1 MPPKTKSPCRKSCRR
16 SCPDAAPVTQGLL
29 VTGHAERHIR
39 LWLDDFVVGLNLCP
53 FARPLLGA
61 PNLRIAV
68 CTGSDN
74 AAMRSAFLQELD
86 LLQHSAEQEIATTLL
101 AFTHAQNF
109 ADYLWFLDDAQESL
123 QEAGLEG
130 VVQLASFHPQYR
142 FAGEAPDAA
151 SHYSNR
157 APYPLIHLLRED
169 MLTRALAEFTNP
181 ERIPDRNIETLNG
194 IGVAELERRWQGIF
208 SS

>member
-1 MPPKTKSPCRKSCRR
+1 M
-16 SCPDAAPVTQGLL
+16 
-29 VTGHAERHIR
+29 TGHVERHIL

-61 PNLRIAV
+61 SNLRIAI
-68 CTGSDN
+68 CAASDT
-74 AAMRSAFLQELD
+74 AALREAFLHELD
-86 LLQHSAEQEIATTLL
+86 LLQRSTEQDIATTLL
-101 AFTHAQNF
+101 VFPQALRDF
-109 ADYLWFLDDAQESL
+109 ADYLWFLEDGQEL
-123 QEAGLEG
+123 LREAGLEG

-169 MLTRALAEFTNP
+169 MLTRALADFADP
-181 ERIPDRNIETLNG
+181 ERIPDRNIDTLNA
-194 IGVAELERRWQGIF
+194 IGVEELERRWQHIF

>member
-1 MPPKTKSPCRKSCRR
+1 M
-16 SCPDAAPVTQGLL
+16 
-29 VTGHAERHIR
+29 TGNAERHIR

-61 PNLRIAV
+61 PNLRIAI
-68 CTGSDN
+68 CAASDN

-86 LLQHSAEQEIATTLL
+86 LLQRSTEQEIATTLL
-101 AFTHAQNF
+101 AFPRALQNF
-109 ADYLWFLDDAQESL
+109 ADYLWFLDDAQEL
-123 QEAGLEG
+123 LLEAGLEG

-169 MLTRALAEFTNP
+169 MLSRALEEFANP
-181 ERIPDRNIETLNG
+181 ERIPDRNIETLNA
-194 IGVAELERRWQGIF
+194 IGAEELERRWQELF
-208 SS
+208 SR